1 MFSYNTHFAGTAYAF
16 AITITALSA
25 KRLYIMNIE
34 RFKQI
39 SAELGIG
46 DTPLIP
52 YEEDYPADIYIK
64 NEAMNAGGSIKDRAA
79 LAMVLSAEEQG
90 ILHKGDTIVEA
101 TSGNMGISLAY
112 VGVKLGYKVE
122 LKIGRASCRERVLH
136 TV

>member
-1 MFSYNTHFAGTAYAF
+1 
-16 AITITALSA
+16 
-25 KRLYIMNIE
+25 MNIE
-34 RFKQI
+34 RFKQL

-122 LKIGRASCRERVLH
+122 LTKIGRAHV
-136 TV
+136 